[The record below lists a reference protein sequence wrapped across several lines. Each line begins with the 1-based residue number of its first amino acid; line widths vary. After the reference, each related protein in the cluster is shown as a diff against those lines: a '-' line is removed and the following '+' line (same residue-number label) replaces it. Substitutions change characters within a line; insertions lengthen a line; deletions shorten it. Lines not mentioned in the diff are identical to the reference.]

1 MSDDDKIVHAFP
13 SAELPENLMTVA
25 PRPPGAPYYCKHD
38 AVRLDAFDRT
48 VQCAR
53 CGVMLDPFDFLLDN
67 AMTMTNAWRNHSVV
81 KSQLSDLND
90 RMAYLK
96 KEEKRLLAKV
106 RRLAAKTN
114 DVILDRSAP
123 V

>member
-25 PRPPGAPYYCKHD
+25 PRPTGAHYYCNHE
-38 AVRLDAFDRT
+38 AVRLDAHDRT

-53 CGVMLDPFDFLLDN
+53 CSAMLDPFDFLLHN
-67 AMTMTNAWRNHSVV
+67 AVTMTRAWEHHRVV
-81 KSQLSDLND
+81 QSQLAGLNE

>member
-25 PRPPGAPYYCKHD
+25 PRPPGAPYYCNHD
-38 AVRLDAFDRT
+38 AVRLDAHDRT

-53 CGVMLDPFDFLLDN
+53 CNAMLDAFDYMLHN
-67 AMTMTNAWRNHSVV
+67 AVAMTRAYEHHRVV

-106 RRLAAKTN
+106 RRLSAKTN